1 MSEDLTQ
8 PVNVTLSRA
17 DVLILGV
24 ALDKLGERLLKEN
37 EDNKPLVQALWN
49 LDAALERVDD
59 DAFRAD
65 HGKLLAQARNLYRGY
80 FDV

>member
-1 MSEDLTQ
+1 MPEDVLK
-8 PVNVTLSRA
+8 PIDVTLSRA
-17 DVLILGV
+17 DVLIFGV
-24 ALDKLGERLLKEN
+24 ALDGLADRLLN
-37 EDNKPLVQALWN
+37 EDEVNKPLVQALWN

-65 HGKLLAQARNLYRGY
+65 HAKLLAQARDLYRGY